1 MCQYFPS
8 IRCLSGQVSAR
19 NSLSSITALISATCS
34 FAGKNVHDK
43 WLFDGHD
50 HYQKGRVI

>member
-19 NSLSSITALISATCS
+19 NSLSAITALISVARS

-50 HYQKGRVI
+50 HYQNGRVL

>member
-19 NSLSSITALISATCS
+19 NSLSAITALISVARS

-43 WLFDGHD
+43 WLFDCHGR
-50 HYQKGRVI
+50 YQNGRVL